1 MVEVPNQPNH
11 FKKELTSY
19 LEIKPVTKPD
29 TFKQRVNRFF
39 LQITNIFAKQSSEN
53 DPNLMGAFPNLESFG
68 QQTLDALS
76 SLKERIENEGDAHL
90 LAGAASLIDPIYR
103 EIKRLSKMM
112 EGKHAAAHQVKLY
125 NSYVIC
131 LDKAQLLISSL
142 GNAASEAEMRTF
154 VQQQLVEAFH
164 AKIDRDL
171 QLIRDYLDHSLAH
184 PKLTEPERQKINW
197 NIHEGLAEQLN
208 SLQGLKES
216 AQELRLETMTSW
228 RSKVDDSREKWF
240 GEALHIIDMH
250 IKSLS
255 LPRKDDF
262 EQY

>member
-19 LEIKPVTKPD
+19 LEIKLVTKPD

-39 LQITNIFAKQSSEN
+39 LQITNIFAKQNSEY
-53 DPNLMGAFPNLESFG
+53 DPNLMGRISELESFG

-76 SLKERIENEGDAHL
+76 SLKERIEKEGDTHL
-90 LAGAASLIDPIYR
+90 ISGAAILIDPLYR
-103 EIKRLSKMM
+103 ETKRLSIMM
-112 EGKHAAAHQVKLY
+112 EGKHTAAHQVKLY
-125 NSYVIC
+125 NRYVNS

-142 GNAASEAEMRTF
+142 GNAASEAEIRAY
-154 VQQQLVEAFH
+154 VQQQLIEAFH

-171 QLIRDYLDHSLAH
+171 QLIRDYLDHALAH
-184 PKLTEPERQKINW
+184 PKLTEPERQKINE

-208 SLQGLKES
+208 SLQSLKES
-216 AQELRLETMTSW
+216 AQELRLETMISW

-255 LPRKDDF
+255 LLSKDDF